1 MKFIDFTEK
10 TLTRY
15 VFYKSLNMPGV
26 QSVIV
31 KQSRRCSAASENI
44 LHSQTIMP
52 ARKSQRRKHLGY
64 GAAQPADDAVLLHGD
79 HIAALFGPLG
89 DAGGVNGLDGVD
101 VGRLITVG
109 VISVIFETAFRLS

>member
-1 MKFIDFTEK
+1 MKLKFIDFTEK

-64 GAAQPADDAVLLHGD
+64 GAAQPADDAVLLNRYD
-79 HIAALFGPLG
+79 HFMCLAVSIINASSI
-89 DAGGVNGLDGVD
+89 GLI